1 VFRTFRPRLSTF
13 RRSYVFI
20 AQCKLVAKSQ
30 ATCGNVI
37 PKSYF
42 IARYKTL
49 PQGPAVAEG
58 CWYLANK
65 SFAASQN
72 IGEIGYSR
80 RSPYRELYRS
90 QRITPVAN
98 APTVRIAASKVI
110 LLCGCAST
118 S

>member
-1 VFRTFRPRLSTF
+1 
-13 RRSYVFI
+13 
-20 AQCKLVAKSQ
+20 
-30 ATCGNVI
+30 VI

-72 IGEIGYSR
+72 IGEIGPDVR
-80 RSPYRELYRS
+80 RTESFTGAKGSHL
-90 QRITPVAN
+90 
-98 APTVRIAASKVI
+98 
-110 LLCGCAST
+110 
-118 S
+118 